1 VNHNV
6 RTHRSEYRIRYSEA
20 FGGKYVGQAGSLRG
34 GWLPPPSRVSA
45 GGTLWVRPIANRP
58 QINNLPHNSTTL
70 PFGPALK
77 GRATIPE

>member
-1 VNHNV
+1 MSQD
-6 RTHRSEYRIRYSEA
+6 RARRLATAAARR
-20 FGGKYVGQAGSLRG
+20 RG
-34 GWLPPPSRVSA
+34 GN
-45 GGTLWVRPIANRP
+45 GPIANRP